1 VGETA
6 AATAR
11 EIELTR
17 KRMEEKVA
25 KLSERAP
32 DEVRRIAK
40 QVAFAV
46 ASALAVMLAR
56 KLVSFLWERTLG
68 EPPPNRRRRPRA
80 DE

>member
-17 KRMEEKVA
+17 RRMEEKVA

-32 DEVRRIAK
+32 DEARRIAK

-56 KLVSFLWERTLG
+56 KLVSILWERTLG

-80 DE
+80 GE

>member
-17 KRMEEKVA
+17 RRMEEKVA

-32 DEVRRIAK
+32 DEARRIAK

-56 KLVSFLWERTLG
+56 KLVAILWQRAVG
-68 EPPPNRRRRPRA
+68 EPPPTRRRRARP